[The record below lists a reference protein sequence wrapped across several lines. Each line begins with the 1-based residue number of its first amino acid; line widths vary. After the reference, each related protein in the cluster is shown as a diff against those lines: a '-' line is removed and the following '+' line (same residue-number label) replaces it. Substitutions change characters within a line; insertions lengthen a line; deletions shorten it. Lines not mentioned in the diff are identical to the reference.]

1 MTSPEAPSQT
11 PTFTAPP
18 PVAHLLE
25 TAAGTPV
32 VRLGRVV
39 PEGGARIFLKLE
51 SRLPTGSLK
60 DRVATA
66 RLERALG
73 EGRLTAGAP
82 VVVAS
87 LGNLG
92 IALAQVCTR
101 RGHRLHV
108 VMPRSASLERRA
120 LLRLMGARL
129 ELTAMDEGL
138 SGAIRAAEA
147 LAQSL
152 PGACLLAADPTADAE
167 VFARGLGAELV
178 AQVQAEGGRID
189 AFVCGVGS
197 GATLLGVSRAL
208 REAFP
213 RVQRVGVEPDV
224 SAGFSGGLHAPH
236 RLQELG
242 LGFVPGGVDASLA
255 DSWETVSE
263 REAWD
268 MRLRLAREEGLL
280 VGIGTGANVV
290 AALRKARALGPGAAV
305 YTLASETGERDFSLE
320 RALP

>member
-1 MTSPEAPSQT
+1 
-11 PTFTAPP
+11 
-18 PVAHLLE
+18 
-25 TAAGTPV
+25 
-32 VRLGRVV
+32 
-39 PEGGARIFLKLE
+39 
-51 SRLPTGSLK
+51 
-60 DRVATA
+60 
-66 RLERALG
+66 
-73 EGRLTAGAP
+73 
-82 VVVAS
+82 
-87 LGNLG
+87 
-92 IALAQVCTR
+92 
-101 RGHRLHV
+101 
-108 VMPRSASLERRA
+108 
-120 LLRLMGARL
+120 
-129 ELTAMDEGL
+129 
-138 SGAIRAAEA
+138 
-147 LAQSL
+147 
-152 PGACLLAADPTADAE
+152 
-167 VFARGLGAELV
+167 

-268 MRLRLAREEGLL
+268 MRLRLAREEGLR

-290 AALRKARALGPGAAV
+290 AAPSAAPPPRSHRRAGLLARA
-305 YTLASETGERDFSLE
+305 
-320 RALP
+320 